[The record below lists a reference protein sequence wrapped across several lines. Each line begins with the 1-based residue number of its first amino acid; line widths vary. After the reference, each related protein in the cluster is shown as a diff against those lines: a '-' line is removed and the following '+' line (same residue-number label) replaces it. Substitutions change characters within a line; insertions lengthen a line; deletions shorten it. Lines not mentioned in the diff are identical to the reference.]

1 MKNAIL
7 IAIASLFCVSAF
19 CDECWSTGFRFDGS
33 EITEE
38 AIILK
43 PTDPLAYSSALAEGE
58 PKSLT
63 INVEDTTNPE
73 ISASVFADYSE
84 TAVEGTTTWDYT
96 DEDFKD
102 FPTDDTYLLTETVTS
117 DAESK
122 VLKRTVTI
130 LPEPMG
136 LLLIAFIG
144 ALILRKRTK
153 SLIAVLAIITICSF
167 NAKADGCVSNVNC
180 LQMWPFD
187 RSVVINYTLT
197 SDNAEPVF
205 DVKFYG
211 SLDNGETTFDLA
223 EKGTITRDGANG
235 TIAGTGEF
243 KTIWTPDESFYE
255 TYSDDMLVKV
265 EAKEKTPPDSN
276 TYMVI
281 DLSGGTNATSFA
293 INYLDDVPEGGWTEE
308 YKTTK
313 LVLRKVE
320 AGKFTMGS
328 PEDERGRY
336 DNEVQHEVIL
346 TKDFYIGVFE
356 TTQKQYELIK
366 GGNPACYQ
374 GDARPV
380 EYVSYNMIRG
390 SDKGS
395 GWPANSDVD
404 SDSFLGVLRAKTNQ
418 AFDLPTEAQWEYACR
433 AGTTTALN
441 NGTNLIG
448 VYDDGNMNML
458 GRYYYNYTD
467 GKGGYSEY
475 AHTTVGS
482 YLPNAWG
489 LYDMHGNVC
498 EWCLDWW
505 EDWNGDSATDPKGNT
520 EGSYR
525 LLCGGSYSANAAG
538 CRSANRYY
546 YAPSDGIGSIGL
558 RVALTISDEPAPD
571 PEKYMVVDLSG
582 GTNATSFAINY
593 LDDVPEGGW
602 TEEYKTTKLVLRKVE
617 SGKFTM
623 GSPEN
628 ELGRYDDEVQHE
640 VTLTKPFFAGVFEV
654 TQKQYELIT
663 GNNPAYYQGDARPVE
678 YVSYNMLRGT
688 DKGAA
693 WPANNEV
700 DATSFFG
707 ILRAKTG
714 LEFDLPTEAQWEFT
728 CRAGTTTALNS
739 GKNLSDEHECEEM
752 AEVGRYWR
760 NGGSDEDDDGNCIAH
775 AKVGSYLPNAWGL
788 YDLHGNVWEWCLD
801 WYQSDLGSDPA
812 TDPKGNTEGRY
823 RLLRGGSWF
832 DLASGCRSAY
842 RNILISVND
851 GYSSY
856 GFRVFLVQ

>member
-654 TQKQYELIT
+654 TQKQYELIM

-678 YVSYNMLRGT
+678 YVSYDMIRGAE
-688 DKGAA
+688 KGTN
-693 WPANNEV
+693 WPAKSEV

-707 ILRAKTG
+707 ILRSKTG
-714 LEFDLPTEAQWEFT
+714 LSFDLPTEAQWEYA

-739 GKNLSDEHECEEM
+739 GKNLSDEDQCDEM
-752 AEVGRYWR
+752 NEVGRCYG
-760 NGGSDEDDDGNCIAH
+760 NMNDEKGGYDEH
-775 AKVGSYLPNAWGL
+775 TTVGSYLPNAWGL
-788 YDLHGNVWEWCLD
+788 YDMHGNVLEWCLD